1 MEALQTQIPCNKENT
16 PIKEVK
22 KKSVD
27 NLNRSVSP
35 LKILSDQCPSGKK
48 APSIRRILGDLP
60 TPKTDNVTKKKSR
73 SFDNDSC
80 QQDSFTPVRNKSL
93 RKSVGGQLA
102 SKTSSSTKKPDGSPS
117 KLKFEIRPDALDK
130 EDVHKNNGEQFIDH
144 AEWIIPVPIRS
155 TIQKTFDRRKTVP
168 QIIISNQDDEC
179 KILNQQ
185 DSHLTSEDDAEISE
199 FIDFVL
205 NRCLE
210 DVLSGDAKVNRIEV
224 PAIQIIPATPLED
237 EEQTTSDNIL
247 ADDPPVLQLDN
258 FTTEDTSQI
267 DSKSIQPFD
276 DINSANIQSEQTDYN
291 PEFCDIFS
299 DNIENDSDK
308 ENVQPVPNV
317 TSFSSLHIDCDEDV
331 VYSPTNSPYS
341 LSCMSVSNFGDENT
355 LHNNNLQFSIF
366 SPDVACS
373 PICYKNF
380 QKSNSKRTIL
390 ASLPILQHDDSE
402 EISES
407 CDEKVVEYDC
417 EEANICE
424 NPVQPSTIL
433 DLSTRDIGC
442 SPLKDTNT
450 YSSIETNTD
459 TKEFND
465 ISVLT
470 ETVGVNSV
478 GLSPIKGVTKDM
490 DTMTNATEAMLNKS
504 METEQVSVFD
514 KSMMTQYDLQDESMM
529 TDSTPVSNVETTMT
543 PFKLLNKKGKRM
555 TAEEVR
561 RQHPRIVANQIDTT
575 LVCNEKLQS
584 EIKILTKDNARLK
597 TVIKDLKVKL
607 KTISKELE
615 EFESIRRE
623 EKKDDQKSQDEKL
636 KSLHTII
643 SNQEDRL
650 KTQEKVYNTLQDK
663 IQEYEV
669 CQLQLEK
676 DVVEKQQ
683 QYETELNQQ
692 SVLHTEQLQK
702 MKIEELNYKEQYEG
716 AKRIV
721 QEQEIQL
728 VLLSEVEGEADKLLT
743 KQDILMKDLYNMR
756 GMIKGAVNNNIST
769 KQHLQLQWN
778 NLEEKKS
785 QVGIIVDGY
794 KMNNKLLLEEMADL
808 QHVMTEKNKKIEEL
822 EEKYLSTVGDL
833 EMAATEYYAQ
843 QTELSEARS
852 TIESYSNLESDLTSA
867 YKEIQTLQSTLKQT
881 EDTLHHEQYRYTNL
895 QEEFVLVKQDF
906 QDQVTQLENLVVNLQ
921 RTVDFREKDIDK
933 LEIKLYN
940 DYNKLEEQ
948 KDQLDSLETQLFKCQ
963 EEIEQKTEELERVQR
978 FAQEQEGVGEIC
990 LQSAREADEKN
1001 AKLTL
1006 LINNLQTINKENEEK
1021 QSQLLTSFGQLQQDY
1036 LASRESL
1043 KETQDRHRTTIANKD
1058 EELDQ
1063 AKYFLLHLDSKITAY
1078 IDKLKS
1084 KISHE
1089 VSNRRKLFRQ
1099 AIDNIS
1105 ASSQERLVDIG
1116 VEPIA
1121 SSTHASLSILGPNA
1135 KPHRHASSLS
1145 PTKDTFQSISFK
1157 QSHNSLNTSVY
1168 NHITTQSHTP
1178 SKSFS
1183 ISEETQRSCQK
1194 LDQLVERRR
1203 RSRSS
1208 ATVKSNRHLD
1218 YGEVVSDNVKDGP
1231 VLFDSCRDSTG
1242 NGSLTDVYKM
1252 VEKRFDEVER
1262 LVAALEKN
1270 TIKTVENLTSEKDD
1284 LEDMKYRLER
1294 QVHLLKSEI
1303 AVRSEAISQVNEEKT
1318 RLDNK
1323 VQELT
1328 DCLVKYSDQHEQI
1341 KIHERD
1347 NEKLKLDLQCQKDE
1361 IKLLTEELDMLFS
1374 KTRRLNSN
1382 GSDDR
1387 QQLFEL
1393 ERKNQQLRMKI
1404 IEDYNSYIE
1413 SDSQN
1418 KRKMQTLEDNWLQS
1432 KAEVSRYSEL
1442 VDTIKETLKTNK
1454 DYIEEVP
1461 SLNQLL
1467 NIIKGS
1473 DITATTPATDIF
1485 HSFYDSFMF

>member
-1 MEALQTQIPCNKENT
+1 MEALQMQIPCNKENT

-22 KKSVD
+22 KSVD
-27 NLNRSVSP
+27 NLKRSVSP
-35 LKILSDQCPSGKK
+35 LNILSDQCQSGKK

-73 SFDNDSC
+73 SFDNTTC
-80 QQDSFTPVRNKSL
+80 QRDSFTPVRNKSL

-102 SKTSSSTKKPDGSPS
+102 SKNLSSTKKPDFSPG
-117 KLKFEIRPDALDK
+117 KHKFEIRPDAFENK
-130 EDVHKNNGEQFIDH
+130 DVHKKNGEQFVDH
-144 AEWIIPVPIRS
+144 TEWVIPVPIRS
-155 TIQKTFDRRKTVP
+155 TIQNSFDTSPAIPHIV
-168 QIIISNQDDEC
+168 IANQDDEC
-179 KILNQQ
+179 EILNQQ
-185 DSHLTSEDDAEISE
+185 DYHLTSEDDTEISE
-199 FIDFVL
+199 FIDLVL

-210 DVLSGDAKVNRIEV
+210 DVLSEDTKVNQIDV
-224 PAIQIIPATPLED
+224 PAIQVIPATPLEED

-247 ADDPPVLQLDN
+247 ADNPPVLQLDN

-267 DSKSIQPFD
+267 DSKNIQPFEN
-276 DINSANIQSEQTDYN
+276 INSANIQSEQTDFN
-291 PEFCDIFS
+291 SQFCDIFS

-308 ENVQPVPNV
+308 ENVQPVPNI
-317 TSFSSLHIDCDEDV
+317 TSFSSLHIECDDDV
-331 VYSPTNSPYS
+331 VYSPTSSPYS
-341 LSCMSVSNFGDENT
+341 LSYMSVSNFGDENI
-355 LHNNNLQFSIF
+355 LQNNLPFSIF

-373 PICYKNF
+373 PICYKNY
-380 QKSNSKRTIL
+380 QNSNSKRTIL
-390 ASLPILQHDDSE
+390 ASLPILQNDDSG

-407 CDEKVVEYDC
+407 CDEKIEEYDVC

-424 NPVQPSTIL
+424 NVQPSTIL
-433 DLSTRDIGC
+433 DISTHDMGC
-442 SPLKDTNT
+442 SPLKDTIT

-459 TKEFND
+459 TKNFND

-470 ETVGVNSV
+470 ETVDVNSV
-478 GLSPIKGVTKDM
+478 GLSPIKGVTKDI
-490 DTMTNATEAMLNKS
+490 DTMTTMEAMLNKS
-504 METEQVSVFD
+504 METEHVSVFD
-514 KSMMTQYDLQDESMM
+514 KSMMAQCDFQDESMM

-584 EIKILTKDNARLK
+584 EITILTKDNTRLK

-607 KTISKELE
+607 KTTCKELE
-615 EFESIRRE
+615 EFESIRKE

-643 SNQEDRL
+643 SNQEERL
-650 KTQEKVYNTLQDK
+650 KNQEKAYNTLQNK
-663 IQEYEV
+663 IQEYEA

-692 SVLHTEQLQK
+692 SVLHTDKLEK
-702 MKIEELNYKEQYEG
+702 MKIDELNYKEQYEG

-721 QEQEIQL
+721 KEQEIQL
-728 VLLSEVEGEADKLLT
+728 VLLTEVEEEADKLMK
-743 KQDILMKDLYNMR
+743 KQDILMRDLYNMR
-756 GMIKGAVNNNIST
+756 AMIKGAVNNNIST

-785 QVGIIVDGY
+785 QVGIIVEGY

-808 QHVMTEKNKKIEEL
+808 QHVMTEKNKKM
-822 EEKYLSTVGDL
+822 EEKYLSTIGDL

-852 TIESYSNLESDLTSA
+852 TIESYGNLESDLTSA

-906 QDQVTQLENLVVNLQ
+906 QDQVTQLENLVLNLQ

-948 KDQLDSLETQLFKCQ
+948 KEQLDSLETQLFNCQ

-1001 AKLTL
+1001 TKLTL
-1006 LINNLQTINKENEEK
+1006 LVNNLQTINKENEEK

-1036 LASRESL
+1036 LASRENL
-1043 KETQDRHRTTIANKD
+1043 KETQDRHRTTIAGKD

-1145 PTKDTFQSISFK
+1145 PTKDTFPYNSFN

-1168 NHITTQSHTP
+1168 NHVTTQSNTP

-1183 ISEETQRSCQK
+1183 ISEETQRSCHK

-1208 ATVKSNRHLD
+1208 TAVKSNRHLD
-1218 YGEVVSDNVKDGP
+1218 YGEVASENVKDCP
-1231 VLFDSCRDSTG
+1231 VLFDSCKDVDS
-1242 NGSLTDVYKM
+1242 STDVYKM
-1252 VEKRFDEVER
+1252 VERKFDEVER

-1270 TIKTVENLTSEKDD
+1270 TIKTMENLTSEKDD
-1284 LEDMKYRLER
+1284 LEDIKYRLER

-1341 KIHERD
+1341 KIHERN
-1347 NEKLKLDLQCQKDE
+1347 NEKLNLDLQCQKDE

-1382 GSDDR
+1382 GSDDQ

-1393 ERKNQQLRMKI
+1393 KRKNQQLRMKI